1 MVVEGWKEGL
11 VWREVQ
17 EEGRS
22 TGMRWNDLLHV
33 DGKSRCEGNKPVSEK
48 TDSLGSA

>member
-1 MVVEGWKEGL
+1 MVVEGWREGL

-17 EEGRS
+17 KEGRS
-22 TGMRWNDLLHV
+22 TGMWWNDLLDV

-48 TDSLGSA
+48 TASLGSA